1 MHVSTIIGEKGN
13 AVYTVDPGQMLSDAV
28 EMLCQHKIGA
38 LVVVS
43 GGQVEGIMSERDVMR
58 ALGTEGGAVLSRPV
72 RDFMTTDVV
81 SCHMSDSIDYIMSL
95 MTSQRFRHMPVI
107 EDGHLQGMISIG
119 DVVKIRIAEVE
130 AETDALKSY
139 IASG

>member
-1 MHVSTIIGEKGN
+1 MHVSTIIGDKGN
-13 AVYTVDPGQMLSDAV
+13 AVYTIEPGQMLSDAV
-28 EMLCQHKIGA
+28 NVLCEKRIGA

-43 GGQVEGIMSERDVMR
+43 GAQVEGILTERDIMH
-58 ALGTEGGAVLSRPV
+58 ALHKDGGTILSRPV
-72 RDFMTTDVV
+72 RDYMTSEVMACKMTDSV
-81 SCHMSDSIDYIMSL
+81 DYIRSL

-107 EDGHLQGMISIG
+107 EDGLLQGMVSIG
-119 DVVKIRIAEVE
+119 DVVKSRIAEVE